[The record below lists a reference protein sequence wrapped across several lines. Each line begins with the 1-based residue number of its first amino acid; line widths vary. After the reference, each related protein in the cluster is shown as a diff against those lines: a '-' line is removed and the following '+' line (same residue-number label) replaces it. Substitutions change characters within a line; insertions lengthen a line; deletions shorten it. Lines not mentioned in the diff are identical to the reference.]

1 MVTPGDMI
9 LAMNKTPLISIIAA
23 MDEGRV
29 IGSENKLPWRL
40 PADLQH
46 FKKLTVGKPI
56 IMGRKTWESLPGLL
70 PDRPHIV
77 ITGNQG
83 YQAEGCQVVHSIE
96 QALEAAGPVD
106 EVMVVGGA
114 NLYQQML
121 DSADRLYLTQVHTR
135 VKGDAFFPCYAA
147 EQWREVERVLHR
159 ADERNA
165 FDYTF
170 LTLERAHQPVR

>member
-1 MVTPGDMI
+1 
-9 LAMNKTPLISIIAA
+9 MNNGPKISLVVA

-29 IGSENKLPWRL
+29 IGCENKLPWRL

-46 FKKLTVGKPI
+46 FKKLTLGKPI

-77 ITGNQG
+77 ITQNRN
-83 YQAEGCQVVHSIE
+83 YKAAGCRVVHSVE
-96 QALEAAGPVD
+96 QALAAAAPAD

-114 NLYQQML
+114 NLYAQML
-121 DSADRLYLTQVHTR
+121 GFADRLYLTLVHTR
-135 VKGDAFFPCYAA
+135 VRGDAFFPLYP
-147 EQWREVERVLHR
+147 EEEWREISRSSHQ
-159 ADERNA
+159 ADECNL

-170 LTLERAHQPVR
+170 LELERVVG

>member
-1 MVTPGDMI
+1 MI
-9 LAMNKTPLISIIAA
+9 AGMTKRPRISLIAA

-29 IGSENKLPWRL
+29 IGRGNKLPWRL

-77 ITGNQG
+77 ITKNPA
-83 YQAEGCQVVHSIE
+83 YRAEGCQVVHSIE
-96 QALEAAGPVD
+96 QALVVAGMVE

-114 NLYQQML
+114 HLYQQML
-121 DSADRLYLTQVHTR
+121 PSADRLYLTRVHAR
-135 VKGDAFFPCYAA
+135 VEGDAFFPPYDAA
-147 EQWREVERVLHR
+147 QWREIEHERHQ

-170 LTLERAHQPVR
+170 LTLERR